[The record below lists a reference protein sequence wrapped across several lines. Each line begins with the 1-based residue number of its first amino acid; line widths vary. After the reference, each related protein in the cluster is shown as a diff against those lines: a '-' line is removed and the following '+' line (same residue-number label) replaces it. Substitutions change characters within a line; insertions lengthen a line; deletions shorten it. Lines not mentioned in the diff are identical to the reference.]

1 MAFSKK
7 ETQAFINQFPNY
19 REKIERYIHLT
30 STSDKPCVAVFGKY
44 NHGKST
50 LLNALINQNNY
61 FKASDKR
68 ETQVNKVFL
77 DQKNNLAWL
86 DTPGLGADVHG
97 IDDFEANKGVF
108 VSADIVLI
116 IHTLKAGELDKE
128 EVEHIKRLL
137 NTSKN
142 DNKLLVLT
150 QIDETNAEQQVQ
162 AVKRIREQVP
172 LFEPIL
178 VSAKRYLTGIEK
190 QQPQL
195 MERSG
200 IPELNQKI
208 LGLTKTVQKQRETE
222 INKLK
227 TELDGL
233 LNNRISE
240 INSEI
245 SLIKNERKAK
255 RQAFSHQLDQILKSI

>member
-162 AVKRIREQVP
+162 AVSVLESK
-172 LFEPIL
+172 
-178 VSAKRYLTGIEK
+178 YLY
-190 QQPQL
+190 
-195 MERSG
+195 S
-200 IPELNQKI
+200 NQFWYLRNVI
-208 LGLTKTVQKQRETE
+208 
-222 INKLK
+222 
-227 TELDGL
+227 
-233 LNNRISE
+233 
-240 INSEI
+240 
-245 SLIKNERKAK
+245 
-255 RQAFSHQLDQILKSI
+255 